1 LKVLYGVSSVGL
13 GHARRSLTLAN
24 KIRKLGDYEIDWV
37 ASVPARSFLEGRGE
51 KVLPVSSRMKTL
63 SSAMEDR
70 VSQGR
75 LKDISLVARKSSALS
90 RENYNELREFLGNY
104 EALIQDEFVE
114 TMFSFM
120 WDRNPPLPRK
130 RVVITDY
137 FQIQTNT
144 WNPLSRVV
152 TWYANRMLAK
162 AYGNSQL
169 RIFADEAESTPK
181 KLPKFEIVGP
191 ILEQVP
197 DETREDLRRKLFSG
211 DNRMIVVVTVG
222 GTSIGKRILDFI
234 ASNEKSIREGMGNA
248 KLILM
253 LGPRIDRN
261 LYPENSENLEFVPFT
276 TEALSYFKAADCVVA
291 QAGGS
296 TLNEVASLGTPC
308 VAIPIKNHWE
318 QQVNARKFSKEY
330 GFQLLQYDELN
341 VGSVVNAV
349 RIAMNSKY
357 EPKRSDGAERAAKLV
372 SDFLKN

>member
-1 LKVLYGVSSVGL
+1 M

-24 KIRKLGDYEIDWV
+24 EIRKLGDYEIDWV
-37 ASVPARSFLEGRGE
+37 ASVPALSFLESRGE
-51 KVLPVSSRMKTL
+51 RVLPVSSRLKTL

-70 VSQGR
+70 VSHGR
-75 LKDISLVARKSSALS
+75 LKDISLVARKSSALG
-90 RENYNELREFLGNY
+90 RGNYKELREFLGNY

-120 WDRNPPLPRK
+120 WDRNPPLPKK

-137 FQIQTNT
+137 FQMETSS
-144 WNPLSRVV
+144 WNPLSRLV

-169 RIFADEAESTPK
+169 RIFADEAESTPE

-191 ILEQVP
+191 ILEQLP
-197 DETREDLRRKLFSG
+197 NESREDLKKKLFSG
-211 DNRMIVVVTVG
+211 DSKIIVVVTVG
-222 GTSIGKRILDFI
+222 GTSIGKQILDFI
-234 ASNEKSIREGMGNA
+234 ASNEKSIREGIGNA

-253 LGPRIDRN
+253 LGPRIDRK

-276 TEALSYFKAADCVVA
+276 TEAPSYFKAADCVVA

-318 QQVNARKFSKEY
+318 QRVNARKFSKEF
-330 GFQLLQYDELN
+330 GFQLLQYDELSAE
-341 VGSVVNAV
+341 SVASA
-349 RIAMNSKY
+349 ILAAMNSKY
-357 EPKRSDGAERAAKLV
+357 EPKRSNGAEMAAKLI
-372 SDFLKN
+372 SDYLKN